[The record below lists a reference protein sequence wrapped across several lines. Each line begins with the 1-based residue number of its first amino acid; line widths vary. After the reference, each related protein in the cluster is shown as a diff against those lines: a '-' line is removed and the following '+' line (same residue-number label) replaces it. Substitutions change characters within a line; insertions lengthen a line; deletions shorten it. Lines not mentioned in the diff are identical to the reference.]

1 MIENY
6 VYKIEVLTPIVIGS
20 GRERILTRLDY
31 ISEGNTI
38 YVVDVNRLISSLS
51 FNEAKDFSDRLIKF
65 GNLKDAIKNTDFKRF
80 LKYKIKCADRVD
92 NRKIGVT
99 LTKDVNNYVYIPGSS
114 IKGAI
119 RTAIYYKV
127 FNEAKENLK
136 KELQKLMNEI
146 IKKPHNNIKDNI
158 KEYNRKGDKLLL
170 KIFTSKE
177 TDQPHFDP
185 LRFLRITVTNSLPVY
200 ENAEIFRIAL
210 FKICQKPLTFVEGFI
225 PNRLFFGKIYFDR
238 FLWNNSYEIW
248 RKEFKRL
255 DLLNISAL
263 SKILNEFA
271 ERIIEH
277 ELKFAINHK
286 LSTIETFY
294 QNLKDELKKLSADE
308 SIIRIGWGSGYFS
321 TTLGLLFIE
330 MNILKDI
337 RKAFRLGKS
346 SFEFPATR
354 KFAFY
359 KNKLYPLGWAKI
371 AFSKQNNLNIFN
383 L

>member
-6 VYKIEVLTPIVIGS
+6 TYKIEALTPIVIGS
-20 GRERILTRLDY
+20 GREKILTKLDY

-38 YVVDVNRLISSLS
+38 YVIDVDKLISSLS

-65 GNLKDAIKNTDFKRF
+65 GNLKAAIKNIDFKRF
-80 LKYKIKCADRVD
+80 LKYKIKCADRVND
-92 NRKIGVT
+92 REIRVT
-99 LTKDVNNYVYIPGSS
+99 LTKDVNNYAYIPGSS

-146 IKKPHNNIKDNI
+146 FIKKPHKI
-158 KEYNRKGDKLLL
+158 KGDKLLL

-177 TDQPHFDP
+177 ADQPHFDP
-185 LRFLRITVTNSLPVY
+185 LRFLRITDTKPLPVY
-200 ENAEIFRIAL
+200 ENTEVFRIEL
-210 FKICQKPLTFVEGFI
+210 FKTYQKPTFAEGFI
-225 PNRLFFGKIYFDR
+225 PNRLLFGEIYFDR
-238 FLWNNSYEIW
+238 VLWDSSYEIW
-248 RKEFKRL
+248 RKEFKHL
-255 DLLNISAL
+255 DLLNISVL
-263 SKILNEFA
+263 SKVLNEFA

-277 ELKFAINHK
+277 ELKFAINHN
-286 LSTIETFY
+286 LSNIETFY
-294 QNLKDELKKLSADE
+294 QNLKDELKKLSVDE

-330 MNILKDI
+330 MNIFKDI
-337 RKAFRLGKS
+337 RKAFRLGKPG
-346 SFEFPATR
+346 FEFPATR

-359 KNKLYPLGWAKI
+359 ERKLYPLGWAKI
-371 AFSKQNNLNIFN
+371 TFQSKTI
-383 L
+383 